1 MPTSDHADAGMGS
14 ELVVLD
20 PGALTQLRALDPDGR
35 HGLVG
40 RIFSTYLT
48 AASELLE
55 QLNAA
60 VQTGDAA
67 TVRRVAHTLKSS
79 SSSIGALKFAALCAD
94 IEASIEPG
102 RSVDFSAVQSLLTRE
117 LSGVLQAVRSTQ
129 RNP

>member
-1 MPTSDHADAGMGS
+1 MPASDHADAGMGS
-14 ELVVLD
+14 EFVVLD
-20 PGALTQLRALDPDGR
+20 PAALTQLRALDPDGR

-79 SSSIGALKFAALCAD
+79 SSSIGAFKFAALCAD
-94 IEASIEPG
+94 TEASIEPG

-129 RNP
+129 RNL